1 MNKNSGTID
10 RAVRLILGVV
20 LLGLAWYYWAGLGL
34 IWGGLLVIVGL
45 VALITS
51 FMGSCPLYSVLGIN
65 TCKTK

>member
-20 LLGLAWYYWAGLGL
+20 LLALAWYYWAGLGL
-34 IWGGLLVIVGL
+34 IWGGLLVIIGL